1 MQINAVIKNISYTPY
16 LTKTL
21 DIIDLSDFDI
31 NTAPPVCLIK
41 RAQNVNFAISKW
53 VSPKRTRSYPFE
65 RVYNTLTNG
74 KKITVIP
81 VVKDEG
87 ADGDRDF
94 IQWDTIS
101 LMSLLDVYVILA
113 YYDKASHHTDKNKN
127 KITKQK
133 FNNAYVLSK
142 IDQISN
148 YLSSPLHWNLNELNN
163 HFSNI
168 VTQVKTNYANISQ
181 QLNVK
186 MHSEKGVDD
195 FKAAIDGNVGA
206 FMAFSRE
213 KSENAQS
220 REFVTIQPKEKLQT
234 LSKAKITITNYL
246 GGQYFLTVDE
256 IKIVNQDIYL
266 IENKYSQS
274 AVFPSLSDIKD
285 GLLKMILYAN
295 LEEISI
301 GNDIKKAIPTLLL
314 TSEKIQTKLTSAAD
328 DTEIAAF
335 LKLHNAQ
342 NKQSLISTL
351 FKEARQNNFLVI
363 LDKA

>member
-1 MQINAVIKNISYTPY
+1 MQINASIKNISYTPY

-21 DIIDLSDFDI
+21 DTIDLSDFDI

-87 ADGDRDF
+87 YDGDRDF

-113 YYDKASHHTDKNKN
+113 YYDKASHHKDKNKN
-127 KITKQK
+127 KITNQK
-133 FNNAYVLSK
+133 FNNTYVLSK
-142 IDQISN
+142 INQISN

-163 HFSNI
+163 NFSNI

-181 QLNVK
+181 QLDVK
-186 MHSEKGVDD
+186 MHSEKGIDD
-195 FKAAIDGNVGA
+195 FKTAIDGNVGA

-234 LSKAKITITNYL
+234 LTKAKITITNYL

-256 IKIVNQDIYL
+256 IKIVHQDIYL

-274 AVFPSLSDIKD
+274 ALFPSLSDIKD

-295 LEEISI
+295 LEEVSI

-328 DTEIAAF
+328 DTEIADF
-335 LKLHNAQ
+335 LKLHHAQ
-342 NKQSLISTL
+342 NKQNLISTL
-351 FKEARQNNFLVI
+351 FKEARQNKFLVI